1 MSEQALFGL
10 MAVAQEQQQAVA
22 AQLAVLEQQQLQ
34 LSAITEQARRAVEAM
49 NHAGIASAGL
59 IERGTQEAV
68 NKAVANALASVSQAA
83 SDSLASAV
91 VPAMKAIKGAAG
103 RAQEAEQSLRATVGW
118 VGWKWAGICAA
129 ASAGLLVVVW
139 SLAVFMTPSGS
150 EMAELRT
157 HATDLERRGGKIKL
171 STCSGRLCA
180 RVDIKASESAARYGE
195 NGEKWM
201 ILDGY

>member
-34 LSAITEQARRAVEAM
+34 LTAIIEQARRAVEAM
-49 NHAGIASAGL
+49 NHAGIASAEL

-83 SDSLASAV
+83 SDSV
-91 VPAMKAIKGAAG
+91 VPALKAIKGAAG
-103 RAQEAEQSLRATVGW
+103 RAQEAEQSLRSAVS
-118 VGWKWAGICAA
+118 WKWAGVCAA

-139 SLAVFMTPSGS
+139 SLALLMTPSGS
-150 EMAELRT
+150 DMAELRA
-157 HATDLERRGGKIKL
+157 HANDLERRGGKIKL
-171 STCSGRLCA
+171 STCGGRLCA
-180 RVDIKASESAARYGE
+180 RVDIKASESVARYGE